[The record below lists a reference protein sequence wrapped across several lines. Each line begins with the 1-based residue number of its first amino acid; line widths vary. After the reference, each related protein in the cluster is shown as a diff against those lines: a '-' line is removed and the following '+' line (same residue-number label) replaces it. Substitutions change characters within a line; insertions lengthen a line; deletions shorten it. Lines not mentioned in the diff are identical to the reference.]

1 MLTAPR
7 TTLLPFAALALAAAL
22 PAQDLPYP
30 VVDTGQTLCYDDD
43 DVITA
48 PAAGQPYHG
57 QDAQYDGEAFRYTDH
72 GDGTVTDEVTGLMW
86 QQSPAL
92 YNKQT
97 YDAALAGAS
106 SFTLAGHADWRLPSV
121 KELYSLIDHR
131 GSSMTLTPYL
141 DTSVFDFRWGDPGLG
156 ERTIDTQY
164 WSSTEYVG
172 RIFQGDEAVFGVN
185 FGDGR
190 IKGYPRY
197 TGPGGAFTAFVRY
210 VRGNPDYGVNQF
222 HDNGDGTITD
232 LSTGLMWSQDDSG
245 ADLIWEDALAWA
257 EDLSLA
263 GRDDWRLPNSKELQ
277 SIVDYRRAPD
287 AVGSGIVDCAIDPI
301 FDVTEVESWYWT
313 GTTLLE
319 APLTLGPGSHAV
331 YLCFGQGYGVGTS
344 GNLINVH
351 GAGAQRSDPKSG
363 NPANWSSGWGP
374 QNDQVRI
381 YNYAR
386 AVRDSG
392 VRLALAVSPEPLQRG
407 QAATLTVDGAAAGET
422 VYFGYCTNA
431 LGSGPS
437 IPQLGGLQLDLL
449 GPIQVAGSAVANAIG
464 QAVLQTTAPN
474 LSSTLPPVDV
484 FLQAVVQR
492 GSGGAESLKSHTV
505 ATEL

>member
-1 MLTAPR
+1 MESPR
-7 TTLLPFAALALAAAL
+7 LLPLLCCSLLAAAAL
-22 PAQDLPYP
+22 PAQDLAYP
-30 VVDTGQTLCYDDD
+30 LVDTGQDLCYDDD

-48 PAAGQPYHG
+48 PAAGQPFHG
-57 QDAQYDGEAFRYTDH
+57 QDAQYDGEAPRYQDH
-72 GDGTVTDEVTGLMW
+72 GDGTVTDLVTGLMW
-86 QQSPAL
+86 QQTPAL
-92 YNKQT
+92 YNKQS
-97 YDAALAGAS
+97 YDAALAGAA
-106 SFTLAGHADWRLPSV
+106 SFSLAGHSDWRLPSV

-141 DTSVFDFRWGDPGLG
+141 DTSVFDFRWGDPLLG

-172 RIFQGDEAVFGVN
+172 RVFNGDEAVFGVN

-197 TGPGGAFTAFVRY
+197 TGPGGTFTAFVRY

-232 LSTGLMWSQDDSG
+232 LSTGLMWSQADSG
-245 ADLIWEDALAWA
+245 AAMNWEDALAWA
-257 EDLSLA
+257 EGLSLA

-277 SIVDYRRAPD
+277 SIVDYTRAPD
-287 AVGSGIVDCAIDPI
+287 AVSPGIVDCAIDPI
-301 FDVTEVESWYWT
+301 FDVTEIESWYWT

-331 YLCFGQGYGVGTS
+331 YLCFGQGYGVGTG

-381 YNYAR
+381 DNYAR

-392 VRLALAVSPEPLQRG
+392 VRLALSVSPDPLQRG
-407 QAATLTVDGAAAGET
+407 QAATLTADGAAAGET
-422 VYFGYCTNA
+422 VYFGYSTA
-431 LGSGPS
+431 GLGAGPS
-437 IPQLGGLQLDLL
+437 LGALGGLELDILAPL
-449 GPIQVAGSAVANAIG
+449 ELAGSAVADASG
-464 QAVLQTTAPN
+464 QAVLATTAPN
-474 LSSTLPPVDV
+474 LSANVPPLDV
-484 FLQAVVQR
+484 WFQAVVQR
-492 GSGGAESLKSHTV
+492 GAGGAESLKSHTV
-505 ATEL
+505 ATTL